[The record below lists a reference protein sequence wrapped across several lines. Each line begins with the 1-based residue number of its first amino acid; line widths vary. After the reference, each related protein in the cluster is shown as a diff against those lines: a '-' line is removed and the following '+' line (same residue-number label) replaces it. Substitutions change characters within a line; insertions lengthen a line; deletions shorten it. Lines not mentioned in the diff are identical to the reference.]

1 MLRQSHRLR
10 VRNKVWLEA
19 EGGFAVGDGG
29 IELLRAVETSGS
41 LRGAA
46 AGVGWS
52 YRHAL
57 RYLNNAERACGT
69 ELVARARG
77 GHTRGGARLTP
88 AGRDLLRRY
97 ARFRRRLD
105 VALQRLYA
113 SAFVVGAPG
122 AR

>member
-1 MLRQSHRLR
+1 MSRQSYRLR

-19 EGGFAVGDGG
+19 DRGFAVGDGG
-29 IELLRAVETSGS
+29 IELLRAVETAGS

-57 RYLNNAERACGT
+57 RYLNHAERACGV

-88 AGRDLLRRY
+88 AGRDLVHRY
-97 ARFRRRLD
+97 VRFRHRLD
-105 VALQRLYA
+105 AAIARLYA
-113 SAFVVGAPG
+113 SAFPAG

>member
-1 MLRQSHRLR
+1 MSVQSYRLD
-10 VRNKVWLEA
+10 VRNKVWLESR
-19 EGGFAVGDGG
+19 GRFALGDGG
-29 IELLRAVETSGS
+29 IELLRAIEAAGS

-57 RYLNNAERACGT
+57 RYLNHAERACGT

-77 GHTRGGARLTP
+77 GHTRGGAHLTP
-88 AGRDLLRRY
+88 AGRDLVRRY
-97 ARFRRRLD
+97 ARFRHRLD
-105 VALQRLYA
+105 AALQRLYV
-113 SAFVVGAPG
+113 SAFAVD